1 MINKI
6 NNFLDVKFGLILECG
21 EKVGVNKKR
30 LQDAIKGMRDRIEL
44 NDYSRATSWEIEQ
57 TLFILEK
64 NLEKLKTNVLIKDME
79 FCINCILARDVMKG
93 KCDACLYPS
102 KLRCRAEK
110 NPYDKMRKTI
120 NAHEMT
126 WLMTHMDSK
135 YLYEKLK
142 DSLRG
147 ER

>member
-1 MINKI
+1 MVDKI
-6 NNFLDVKFGLILECG
+6 NNFLDAKFGLILECG
-21 EKVGVNKKR
+21 EKVGVDKKL
-30 LQDAIKGMRDRIEL
+30 LQEAIQGMRDRIEC
-44 NDYSRATSWEIEQ
+44 NDYTRVTEWELEQ
-57 TLFILEK
+57 TLTILEN
-64 NLEKLKTNVLIKDME
+64 NLEKLKTDVLIKDME

-93 KCDACLYPS
+93 KCGACLYPS
-102 KLRCRAEK
+102 HLRCRADQ